1 MLPSQDHARSHRGGL
16 TAAHCPQ
23 ALPVSLRGAEGQ
35 DAQAQGQAARGP
47 EQRWRKPWGGSGGLW
62 SAGHRLGMTA
72 EDRSS
77 VGGTRGGRGAGWN
90 RTPSCG
96 RVGVAGRRGRNLGIT
111 ERGGKAPGA
120 AFLPGSQPVTR
131 LDLGASRRGRRG
143 HAMPAHAPDAHD
155 SNVHRAGGVPMWG
168 RRVHARV
175 PRGVTLPRVR
185 GWRRPPA
192 GSHAGSHPDTPPHPR
207 RWAAPCSSAAGKA
220 TTCRAPRPGPA
231 WRTSRGAARG
241 PSVSVS
247 DSWAAAGD
255 PGRPGGA
262 GFRGR
267 REEPPFLG

>member
-1 MLPSQDHARSHRGGL
+1 MWTTPGVPSAALTGPCRVSQGRADRCSLPPGPA
-16 TAAHCPQ
+16 
-23 ALPVSLRGAEGQ
+23 SLVKGTEGQ

-77 VGGTRGGRGAGWN
+77 VGGTRGGRGAGRN

-96 RVGVAGRRGRNLGIT
+96 HVGVAGRRGRNPGIT

-155 SNVHRAGGVPMWG
+155 SYVRRAGGVPTWG
-168 RRVHARV
+168 RRVHARG
-175 PRGVTLPRVR
+175 PT
-185 GWRRPPA
+185 W
-192 GSHAGSHPDTPPHPR
+192 SN
-207 RWAAPCSSAAGKA
+207 AAPREGVAAS
-220 TTCRAPRPGPA
+220 PG
-231 WRTSRGAARG
+231 GVARG
-241 PSVSVS
+241 L
-247 DSWAAAGD
+247 
-255 PGRPGGA
+255 
-262 GFRGR
+262 
-267 REEPPFLG
+267 PP

>member
-1 MLPSQDHARSHRGGL
+1 MVSGA
-16 TAAHCPQ
+16 
-23 ALPVSLRGAEGQ
+23 PVR
-35 DAQAQGQAARGP
+35 DD
-47 EQRWRKPWGGSGGLW
+47 SGGQ
-62 SAGHRLGMTA
+62 
-72 EDRSS
+72 EE
-77 VGGTRGGRGAGWN
+77 RGRHPRGAGR
-90 RTPSCG
+90 RTESHALL
-96 RVGVAGRRGRNLGIT
+96 RSRG
-111 ERGGKAPGA
+111 RGGKAGQEPGDHGA
-120 AFLPGSQPVTR
+120 RREGSGRSAFLPGSQPVTR
-131 LDLGASRRGRRG
+131 LDLGAGRRGRRG

-155 SNVHRAGGVPMWG
+155 SNVRRAGGVPTWG